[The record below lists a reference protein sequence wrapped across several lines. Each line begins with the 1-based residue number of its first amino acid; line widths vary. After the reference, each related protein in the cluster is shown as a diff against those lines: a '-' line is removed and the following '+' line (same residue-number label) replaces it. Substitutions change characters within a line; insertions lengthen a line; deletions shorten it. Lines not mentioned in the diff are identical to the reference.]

1 MRVFLAGATGAIGRP
16 LVDALVAAGHEVTGT
31 TRSQSRAEAIR
42 AQGAEPVVLDAFD
55 AEAVRSAVVAA
66 RPDVLVHQ
74 LTELPQDMT
83 PRAMRKAGATTAA
96 LRRDT
101 VPVFLAAAAEAG
113 ARRAVVQGISFVTAP
128 DGREVHDESAP
139 LWLDGPAEFREI
151 VAAERD
157 MEAAVASTAGID
169 GLVLRYGFF
178 YGPGTWYDPKGAV
191 GKMVSKRRFPII
203 GDGAG
208 LWSFI
213 HIDDAVAATVAALDR
228 GTPGIYNVTD
238 GEAARQREWLP
249 ELARLL
255 GAKRPRRVPRW
266 LARLAAGE
274 VAVHYA
280 TTLPAASSARAQAE
294 LGLAPRPWRDGFAQV
309 FGRA

>member
-16 LVDALVAAGHEVTGT
+16 LVDALVAAGHEVAGT
-31 TRSQSRAEAIR
+31 TRSQERTAAIR

-55 AEAVRSAVVAA
+55 AEAVRAAVLAA

-74 LTELPQDMT
+74 LTELPQDMS

-101 VPVFLAAAAEAG
+101 VPVFLAAAADAG

-157 MEAAVASTAGID
+157 MEAAVASTAGLD

-178 YGPGTWYDPKGAV
+178 YGPGTWYEREGTA

-213 HIDDAVAATVAALDR
+213 HIDDAVAATVLALER
-228 GTPGIYNVTD
+228 GAPGVYNVTD
-238 GEAARQREWLP
+238 GDAARQREWLP

-266 LARLAAGE
+266 LARRAAGE

-280 TTLPAASSARAQAE
+280 TELPAADSAKARRE
-294 LGLAPRPWRDGFAQV
+294 LGLTPRPWREGFAQV
-309 FGRA
+309 FAGA